1 MLRHCAGLA
10 KSLVTVERQ
19 RSQLILIRCIEG
31 WVVSSF
37 EKTAQIFLCLRL
49 FYDGSLLDYAECQPN
64 LETLTTIGMNESA
77 HAFSGMTLVDLLRH
91 RAQYQ
96 GDRCA
101 YRFSIDGESDVIDL
115 SYRELDR
122 RARSIAVYL
131 QSFCAPGERLLLVYP
146 PGLEYVVAF
155 LGCLYAGMVAVPAY
169 PPRPNRSLSRL
180 QSIFTDAGA
189 AAALTTRGIFPSLE
203 RRWVDSPELVTLKW
217 IVTDLLDDA
226 AEAWKAPDIGG
237 ETLAFLQ
244 YTSGSTATPKGVR
257 VTHGNLLHNSKGI
270 YHSFGLSSDC
280 EVVSWLPMYH
290 DMGLIGGVLQPLY
303 GGFPVTLMS
312 PLMFLQKPV
321 RWLQAIAQYGAKCS
335 GGPNFAYD
343 LCARKITPE
352 QVAQL
357 DLSCWEVAF
366 NGAEPISASVLDR
379 FSQVFAPAGFRRSAF
394 YPCYGLAEA
403 TLFVSGGSR
412 LSPPR
417 LKTVDRQQ
425 LEQHRVI
432 AANPTDGEKARV
444 LVSCGR
450 ALADQI
456 VAIVHPE
463 TLVPCADGEVGEIW
477 VSGAS
482 VADGYWQNPKATEE
496 SFEARLAKPLSDK
509 ASHSNGFSNR
519 SFLRTGD
526 LGFLDEGELFVT
538 GRIKDVII
546 INGRNYYPHDIE
558 WTVERS
564 HPSIRPNCTAV
575 FSVDSNGEEQAI
587 VAAEVDRNYTRS
599 ESGTKEGNTQTPETD
614 GRELIEA
621 IRRAV
626 AREHDVQIHTAF
638 LLKPGSLP
646 KTSSG
651 KIQRRACRTHFL
663 DGTLENL
670 AW

>member
-1 MLRHCAGLA
+1 MLKRCAGLA
-10 KSLVTVERQ
+10 QSLVTVERQ
-19 RSQLILIRCIEG
+19 RSQLLLG
-31 WVVSSF
+31 GVLSGGSF
-37 EKTAQIFLCLRL
+37 PDWRRPRRTYFVCVYFTTAL
-49 FYDGSLLDYAECQPN
+49 FWITLKCQQN
-64 LETLTTIGMNESA
+64 IETLTTIGMNESA

-91 RAQYQ
+91 RAEQQ

-115 SYRELDR
+115 SYIELDR
-122 RARSIAVYL
+122 RARSIAAHL

-155 LGCLYAGMVAVPAY
+155 LGCLYAGVVAVPAY

-180 QSIFTDAGA
+180 QSIFSDAGA
-189 AAALTTRGIFPSLE
+189 AAALTTREIFPSLE

-226 AEAWKAPDIGG
+226 AAQAWQPPDIGS

-257 VTHGNLLHNSKGI
+257 ITHSNLLHNLKGI
-270 YHSFGLSSDC
+270 YRSFGLSSDC

-303 GGFPVTLMS
+303 GGFPVTLIS

-321 RWLQAIAQYGAKCS
+321 RWLQAIAQYRAICS

-343 LCARKITPE
+343 LCARKIPPE

-366 NGAEPISASVLDR
+366 NGAEPISASVLER
-379 FSQVFAPAGFRRSAF
+379 FAQVFAPAGFRRSAF

-403 TLFVSGGSR
+403 TLFVCGGSR
-412 LSPPR
+412 MTPPR
-417 LKTVDRQQ
+417 LKTVAPQE
-425 LEQHRVI
+425 LEQNRVV
-432 AANPTDGEKARV
+432 AANHADGEPARV

-450 ALADQI
+450 PLPDQI

-463 TLVPCADGEVGEIW
+463 TLVPCAQGEVGEIW

-496 SFEARLAKPLSDK
+496 SFGARLAKPLSGK
-509 ASHSNGFSNR
+509 ESQSHGSSDR
-519 SFLRTGD
+519 AFLRTGD
-526 LGFLDEGELFVT
+526 LGFLDDGELFVT
-538 GRIKDVII
+538 GRLKDVMI

-564 HPSIRPNCTAV
+564 HPSIRPNCTAA
-575 FSVDSNGEEQAI
+575 FSVDYNGEELAI
-587 VAAEVDRNYTRS
+587 VAAEVDRSYTRL
-599 ESGTKEGNTQTPETD
+599 ENGAKEGSADTLEAD
-614 GRELIEA
+614 GQLIEA

-626 AREHDVQIHTAF
+626 AREHDVQIHTAI

-663 DGTLENL
+663 DGSLDRL